1 MPKKTR
7 VIETNEPGSVVPD
20 VVKPK
25 KTRKIQKSDIQKK
38 IDRHKSTIVE
48 LKELIAENEVIL
60 NKMIEETSR
69 ELGLTLFRRQLA
81 TQEKKLEKLIEENGD
96 LDE

>member
-7 VIETNEPGSVVPD
+7 VIETIEPNSIVPD

-38 IDRHKSTIVE
+38 IDKHKSTIVE
-48 LKELIAENEVIL
+48 LKNLISEKEVIL
-60 NKMIEETSR
+60 NKMIEEASR
-69 ELGLTLFRRQLA
+69 ELGITLFKRQLA